1 MNNQFEKQSDA
12 QEFIDVISQ
21 VASAFALAQTHNC
34 NSAINNTLKIIGDYV
49 DADRSYMFKYDFEKG
64 TTSNTHEY
72 CVKGITKEIDNLQH
86 IPLTKIPDW
95 VKTHKANISMNIHDV
110 SKLDKDDEVSKILEP
125 QFVKSLLT
133 IPLFRNDKLFGFLGF
148 DSVKEKHNY
157 TRFEQTVLT
166 EYSKLLIDLLERLKI
181 DTN

>member
-1 MNNQFEKQSDA
+1 
-12 QEFIDVISQ
+12 
-21 VASAFALAQTHNC
+21 
-34 NSAINNTLKIIGDYV
+34 
-49 DADRSYMFKYDFEKG
+49 
-64 TTSNTHEY
+64 
-72 CVKGITKEIDNLQH
+72 
-86 IPLTKIPDW
+86 
-95 VKTHKANISMNIHDV
+95 MNIHDV